1 MTPIR
6 TKEAVLSPELIH
18 EHWPFI
24 DESDL
29 YQISGRVDRLYVTLI
44 GSGLSRSDAAH
55 QIHQV
60 IRASQQETQSTP
72 WAQKTWAYRHGEAT
86 CTTN

>member
-18 EHWPFI
+18 EHWPFLN
-24 DESDL
+24 ENCLS
-29 YQISGRVDRLYVTLI
+29 QISGRVDRLYLALI
-44 GSGLSRSDAAH
+44 DSGLSRSEAAH

-60 IRASQQETQSTP
+60 IRASQRESQSTP

-86 CTTN
+86 CTSN